1 MRNHPATGPVLAIF
15 GAVAFFVVSL
25 FTWYTIDLAKI
36 PVGAKFAAQY
46 AKTAD
51 FATSANA
58 WEPWGLLS
66 DLLMLTV
73 IFAAVALAV
82 MLLTG
87 GGRQLAPA
95 GGLLVI
101 GIVGTLLVLFHIL
114 GGPQPSEIVTV
125 QPISWLG
132 ALATIAIAVG
142 GYLSFD
148 FAQNGAGTAAPSAP
162 PPPVQRSAS
171 ASEPRRDKGGLW
183 DDQDFR

>member
-15 GAVAFFVVSL
+15 GAVAFLVVSL

-73 IFAAVALAV
+73 IFGAVALAV

-101 GIVGTLLVLFHIL
+101 GIVGTLLVMFHIL

-148 FAQNGAGTAAPSAP
+148 FAQHGPGTAAPSASATP
-162 PPPVQRSAS
+162 AQRSAG
-171 ASEPRRDKGGLW
+171 EQRRDKGSLW
-183 DDQDFR
+183 DGQDFR